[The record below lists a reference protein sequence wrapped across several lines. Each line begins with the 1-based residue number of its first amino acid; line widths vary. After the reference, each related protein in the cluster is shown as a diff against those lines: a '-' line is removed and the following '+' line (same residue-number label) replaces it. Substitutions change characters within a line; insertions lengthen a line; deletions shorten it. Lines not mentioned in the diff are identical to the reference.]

1 MLARMARR
9 TSTRPFSRTVS
20 LHPLPIEEADEC
32 PEVGL
37 TATDVTIISVV
48 GQIGALVGG
57 TTLGYSST
65 FLGRRL
71 TMITGC
77 FIGGLLVPAYTLPR
91 SMGLVGSA
99 FFLQFFVGG
108 VWGVIPIHLTEL
120 APPALRTTAVGL
132 TYQLGNLVSSASATI
147 QAVIGERYPLPP
159 RDGVE
164 RFDYGRVIAIF
175 MGAIWAGQIVLL
187 LLGPEMSEAERAG
200 YAASADDL
208 EALRKQGMSLK
219 DIGVQRA
226 RMAHKGDESPDGTVQ
241 KKPVEVKEE
250 EHAFKVLK
258 PTMRH

>member
-1 MLARMARR
+1 MILLMSFFNACSHGSQDFYP
-9 TSTRPFSRTVS
+9 TFLKNQVELS
-20 LHPLPIEEADEC
+20 
-32 PEVGL
+32 
-37 TATDVTIISVV
+37 ATDVTIISVV
-48 GQIGALVGG
+48 GQIGALIGG

-77 FIGGLLVPAYTLPR
+77 FIGGALVPAYILPR
-91 SMGLVGSA
+91 SMKLVASA

-132 TYQLGNLVSSASATI
+132 TYQLGNLASSASATI

-159 RDGVE
+159 HNGVE
-164 RFDYGRVIAIF
+164 RFDYGKVIAIF
-175 MGAIWAGQIVLL
+175 MGAIWAGQIVFL
-187 LLGPEMSEAERAG
+187 LLGPEMSEAERAE

-208 EALRKQGMSLK
+208 EALRKQGMSLR

-226 RMAHKGDESPDGTVQ
+226 KMNQKTDEPSDATAQEKVVDIEHMEQ
-241 KKPVEVKEE
+241 QEVGKT
-250 EHAFKVLK
+250 A
-258 PTMRH
+258 